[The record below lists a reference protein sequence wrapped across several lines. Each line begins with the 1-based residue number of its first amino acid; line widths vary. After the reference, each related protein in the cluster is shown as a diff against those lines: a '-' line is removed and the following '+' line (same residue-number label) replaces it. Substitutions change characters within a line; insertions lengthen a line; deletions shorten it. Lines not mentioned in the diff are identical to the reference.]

1 MKEKI
6 ELNQADMIVM
16 LVEKVNFLTEEY
28 QELHGSF
35 TYDGKGRTQ
44 TDPIKI
50 AESYQRF
57 LGEVGDIKRLLK
69 LYNLFNLDDKKTG
82 NK

>member
-28 QELHGSF
+28 QELHGSY
-35 TYDGKGRTQ
+35 T
-44 TDPIKI
+44 
-50 AESYQRF
+50 
-57 LGEVGDIKRLLK
+57 
-69 LYNLFNLDDKKTG
+69 
-82 NK
+82 